1 MRKLIH
7 WLRHG
12 GYEQLFQIGLKSLII
27 ILGAILAALG
37 YVLFMVPFNLAAGGI
52 SGLAII
58 INHYTGWP
66 IGALYFGINIPLLIM
81 GYYHLGR
88 IQFLLSTLLSVLAFS
103 IAVDIFSATLP
114 GLMPHF
120 PISDDLLLN
129 AIYAGIAFGLGT
141 GLTYRA
147 GSSIGGTSIPA
158 NIIHKWT
165 GLPLSQSYLY
175 TDSAIIATAG
185 LVFGWDIAMLAMLTL
200 LLTGLFSDY
209 TLEGASYVRTA
220 LIITDNPSPLS
231 SALMEELGQGVST
244 WPITGAY
251 TKHGHNMVYCTVR
264 RSQIRELKLLV
275 AKMDPAAFFV
285 LGAAKQA
292 YGGTGFPHL
301 GKEKHPRSKSTSS
314 LTHAGGETTFS
325 SYHKR

>member
-1 MRKLIH
+1 MRKLVY
-7 WLRHG
+7 WLRHY
-12 GYEQLFQIGLKSLII
+12 GYENLFQIGSKSLII
-27 ILGAILAALG
+27 FFGSILAALG

-66 IGALYFGINIPLLIM
+66 IGTLYFGINIPLLIL
-81 GYYHLGR
+81 GYYCLGR
-88 IQFLLSTLLSVLAFS
+88 LRFLLGTLLSVVTFSAAVDAFS
-103 IAVDIFSATLP
+103 STLP
-114 GLMPHF
+114 NLLPNF
-120 PISDDLLLN
+120 PISDDFLLN
-129 AIYAGIAFGLGT
+129 AIYAGITVGLGT

-185 LVFGWDIAMLAMLTL
+185 LVFSWDIAMLAMLTL

-209 TLEGASYVRTA
+209 ALEGASYVRTA
-220 LIITDNPSPLS
+220 LIITDNPSPLCK
-231 SALMEELGQGVST
+231 ALMSELKQGVST

-251 TKHGHNMVYCTVR
+251 TENTHTMVYCTVR
-264 RSQIRELKLLV
+264 RSQIREVKQLV
-275 AKMDPAAFFV
+275 ARLDPEAFFV

-292 YGGTGFPHL
+292 YGGSGFPHL
-301 GKEKHPRSKSTSS
+301 SKKERSGKRP
-314 LTHAGGETTFS
+314 
-325 SYHKR
+325 